1 MTIMGAFMVPHPPI
15 IIPTVGKG
23 AERAITTTIN
33 AYNEVGR
40 QIATLAP
47 ETILVIS
54 PHTVAY
60 ADYFHIAP
68 GQGAEG
74 NFGQFRAPETA
85 FKVTYDTELVNNI
98 CETAQKAGL
107 PVGIMGE
114 RDKNLDHGVMVPL
127 FFVNKFYT
135 NYKLVRMGFSGL
147 PLPVHYRVG
156 MLIAQAIEKLGRKV
170 VIIASGD
177 LSHKLKEEGP
187 YGFDPAGP
195 KYDEKIMKVMGKG
208 DFGQLLKFPTGL
220 NEAAAECG
228 HRSFTIM
235 AGTLDG
241 RDVQAKALSHQGDF
255 GVGYGIC
262 TFYPDGE
269 NPKRHFLENYKQEEN
284 KKQWERLARED
295 AYIALARK
303 TINTYVETGKI
314 LSVSADLPQDML
326 TKRAGTFV
334 SLHKDGQLRGCIG
347 TINPVTANIAQ
358 EIINNGISAATR
370 DPRFA
375 PVHADELPYLEISV
389 DILGPI
395 EEHISVKDLDIK
407 RYGVIVTKNGRRG
420 LLLPNLEG
428 VDTVEDQLAI
438 AEQKAGIAVGEAGV
452 ELARFE
458 VIRHEVK

>member
-1 MTIMGAFMVPHPPI
+1 MTVIGAFMVPHPPI

-23 AERAITTTIN
+23 AEKAIASTIN
-33 AYNEVGR
+33 GYDEVGR
-40 QIATLAP
+40 QIAALAP

-68 GQGAEG
+68 GAGAEG
-74 NFGQFRAPETA
+74 DFGQFRAPETA
-85 FKVTYDTELVNNI
+85 FRVTYDTELVKAI
-98 CETAQKAGL
+98 SAESQAAGL
-107 PVGIMGE
+107 PVGTMGE
-114 RDKNLDHGVMVPL
+114 RDKKLDHGVMVPL

-147 PLPVHYRVG
+147 PLPLHYRVG
-156 MLIAQAIEKLGRKV
+156 MVIAQAIEKLSRKV

-177 LSHKLKEEGP
+177 LSHKLKEDGP

-195 KYDEKIMKVMGKG
+195 EYDEKIMKVMSKG
-208 DFGQLLKFPTGL
+208 DFGQLLKFPASL

-235 AGTLDG
+235 AGALDG
-241 RDVQAKALSHQGDF
+241 KDVKATALSHQGNF

-262 TFYPDGE
+262 TFYPEGA
-269 NPKRHFLENYKQEEN
+269 NPERHFLASYKEEEN
-284 KKQWERLARED
+284 RKQQDRLSKED
-295 AYIALARK
+295 PYIALARK
-303 TINTYVETGKI
+303 TINNYVETGKI
-314 LSVSADLPQDML
+314 IPVPKDLPQDML
-326 TKRAGTFV
+326 NKRAGTFV

-358 EIINNGISAATR
+358 EIINNGVSAATH

-375 PVHADELPYLEISV
+375 PVHAEELPYLEISV
-389 DILGPI
+389 DVLGPI
-395 EEHISVKDLDIK
+395 EEHITDKDLDVK
-407 RYGVIVTKNGRRG
+407 RYGVIVTKGGRRG
-420 LLLPNLEG
+420 LLLPNLDG
-428 VDTVEDQLAI
+428 VDTIEDQIAI
-438 AEQKAGIAVGEAGV
+438 AEQKAGIAVGEIGV
-452 ELARFE
+452 DLARFE